1 VPAALSAQ
9 ARGQQVET
17 ILACGETYR
26 YSVNDNR
33 VVLITTGQ
41 LHFVTCQRLLFRQ
54 AIELSGQS
62 SPTAGFGAVL
72 EAGLDSTPAA
82 GFGAELDTGLD
93 SPLAAFGALLD
104 AGLDSTPAAGFGA
117 ELDTGLGSPPAGFGA
132 LLDAGLDSPLTIFG
146 AAFNAGLAASLPAD
160 LATGAFVVTGASV
173 VC

>member
-1 VPAALSAQ
+1 MPAALSAQ

-41 LHFVTCQRLLFRQ
+41 LHFVTCQRLLLRQ
-54 AIELSGQS
+54 AIELSDQS
-62 SPTAGFGAVL
+62 SPTAGFGAVTG
-72 EAGLDSTPAA
+72 AGLDSTPAA

-93 SPLAAFGALLD
+93 SPLAGFGAVTG
-104 AGLDSTPAAGFGA
+104 AGLDSP
-117 ELDTGLGSPPAGFGA
+117 LAGFGA
-132 LLDAGLDSPLTIFG
+132 LLDAGLDSPLTIFE
-146 AAFNAGLAASLPAD
+146 AVFDAGPGASLPGD
-160 LATGAFVVTGASV
+160 LATGAFVVIGASV